1 MTLEIK
7 PSQRDALPEHHRYRD
22 TGCELHSACL
32 TCPLPVCKEELSH
45 GRQSVRARMRT
56 LQINLLSDEGRSVE
70 WIMQV
75 MGVSRRTVYR
85 AKSAQKSVRESLSD
99 TLRRDTMNVAA
110 TPITENGRGHN
121 GR

>member
-1 MTLEIK
+1 MVIPVTEDI
-7 PSQRDALPEHHRYRD
+7 LPENIRYRD

-56 LQINLLSDEGRSVE
+56 LQINLLLSEGRSIG

-75 MGVSRRTVYR
+75 MGVSERTVYR
-85 AKSAQKSVRESLSD
+85 ALESKNTVIASLTDTTRRATMSVAAIAVLSD
-99 TLRRDTMNVAA
+99 RRDYA
-110 TPITENGRGHN
+110 R
-121 GR
+121 R